1 MPRAKQS
8 KQKPAPAAVER
19 FIERLGLASQ
29 GEGLPR
35 ISGRVLAYL
44 LVSGE
49 PCGFDE
55 LAAGLRVS
63 RASVS
68 TNTRLLE
75 SIGVIERVTRPGSR
89 GDYYQLGDDPFGR
102 LVQGA
107 VKRLHRMRGLLADA
121 RGSFPPSLAGAAAR
135 VAEMEAFYDLQI
147 RHAEAALV
155 EWSTVPRKK
164 KRSAR

>member
-1 MPRAKQS
+1 MTAKT
-8 KQKPAPAAVER
+8 KPAPPAVER
-19 FIERLGLASQ
+19 FVERLGLASQ
-29 GEGLPR
+29 AEGLPR
-35 ISGRVLAYL
+35 IAGRLLAYL
-44 LVSGE
+44 LVSGK

-75 SIGVIERVTRPGSR
+75 SIGVIERVTRPGAR
-89 GDYYQLGDDPFGR
+89 GDFYQLGEDPYGR

-107 VKRLHRMRGLLADA
+107 VKRLHRMRALLADA
-121 RGSFPPSLAGAAAR
+121 RESFPPGLAEAAAR
-135 VAEMEAFYDLQI
+135 LAEMEAFYDLQI

-155 EWSTVPRKK
+155 EWSTAARKK
-164 KRSAR
+164 RPVR